1 MRLNDACPMTERAA
15 SYPYTSP
22 HQMTPMLPGDHQLE
36 RLRLLAADV
45 IAGAGDLASHGMPRL
60 RLLLRGALRPM
71 NSYYT
76 NKIEGQQT
84 EPLLIERAMRH
95 DFSGSPDEARRQ
107 RIAIAHIDTER
118 WSETV
123 WTSFDSMTF
132 FTPDTVREIHR
143 HLHAQ
148 LPLEDLLQQG
158 DSGVTAAVTP
168 GEWRTQGVRVGR
180 HVPPGPADIP
190 AFMQAWHAAYRYAR
204 GGETAVIA
212 LAAAHHRLAWIHPFL
227 DGNGRTARLHT
238 HIGLSALRLTH
249 GLWSP
254 MRGLAR
260 SQAQYYEHLIAADQS
275 RRGDLDGRGNL
286 TEGGLVEFIEY
297 FLRTC
302 LDQIQFM
309 GGMLDL
315 QAFELRLA
323 QMLAALGQDG
333 NARHLRAEAATP
345 LAYLATVD
353 AMDRSRFKAMTGL
366 AARTADRVLS
376 DLFKIGILVSHS
388 PRGPVELAIPLSL
401 FRWLFP
407 RLWPEAEG
415 TGT

>member
-1 MRLNDACPMTERAA
+1 
-15 SYPYTSP
+15 
-22 HQMTPMLPGDHQLE
+22 MLPGEHKLDEL
-36 RLRLLAADV
+36 RLRAADV
-45 IAGAGDLASHGMPRL
+45 IAHAGQLAAHGWPQL
-60 RLLLRGALRPM
+60 RMLLREALRPM

-84 EPLLIERAMRH
+84 EPMLIERAMRQ

-107 RIAIAHIDTER
+107 RIAVAHIDTER
-118 WSETV
+118 WSETT
-123 WTSFDSMTF
+123 WTSFDSTSF
-132 FTPDTVREIHR
+132 FAPDTVREIHR

-148 LPLEDLLQQG
+148 LLPEDLAQEG
-158 DSGVTAAVTP
+158 DHEQAANVTP
-168 GEWRTQGVRVGR
+168 GEWRTHGVRVGR
-180 HVPPGPADIP
+180 HIPPDPACIP
-190 AFMQAWHAAYRYAR
+190 AFMQAWHHGYRFAR
-204 GGETAVIA
+204 AGETAVIA

-238 HIGLSALRLTH
+238 HIGLAALGLTH

-260 SQAQYYEHLIAADQS
+260 SQPQYYEHLIGADEPRQ
-275 RRGDLDGRGNL
+275 GDLDGRGNL
-286 TEGGLVEFIEY
+286 TEGGLISFIEY

-315 QAFELRLA
+315 QAFEVRLA
-323 QMLAALGQDG
+323 QMLAALGQDE
-333 NARHLRAEAATP
+333 ATRYLRAEAAAP
-345 LAYLATVD
+345 LAYLATAA
-353 AMDRSRFKAMTGL
+353 AMERSQFKAMTGL
-366 AARTADRVLS
+366 AARTADRVLA
-376 DLFKIGILVSHS
+376 DLFKIGILHSSS
-388 PRGPVELAIPLSL
+388 PRGPLKLATPLSL

-415 TGT
+415 H

>member
-1 MRLNDACPMTERAA
+1 MTESAS
-15 SYPYTSP
+15 SYPYTNP
-22 HQMTPMLPGDHQLE
+22 HQMTPLLPGEHKLE
-36 RLRLLAADV
+36 GLRLLASDV
-45 IAGAGDLASHGMPRL
+45 VRGAGDLVAHGMPQL
-60 RLLLRGALRPM
+60 RALLREALRPM

-84 EPLLIERAMRH
+84 EPLLIERAMRC

-118 WSETV
+118 WSETA
-123 WTSFDSMTF
+123 WTSFDSVSF
-132 FTPDTVREIHR
+132 FTPEAVKEIHR
-143 HLHAQ
+143 HLHARL
-148 LPLEDLLQQG
+148 LPQDLIQEGEHG
-158 DSGVTAAVTP
+158 DTAAVTP

-180 HVPPGPADIP
+180 HVPPGPTDIP
-190 AFMQAWHAAYRYAR
+190 AFMQAWHVGYRYAR

-260 SQAQYYEHLIAADQS
+260 SQAQYYEHLVAADQQ

-286 TEGGLVEFIEY
+286 TESGLVQFIEY
-297 FLRTC
+297 FLETC
-302 LDQIQFM
+302 LDQIRFM
-309 GGMLDL
+309 EGMLDL
-315 QAFELRLA
+315 QAFEVRLA
-323 QMLAALGQDG
+323 QMLAALGQQEHV
-333 NARHLRAEAATP
+333 RYLRAEAAIP
-345 LAYLATVD
+345 LAYLATVGS
-353 AMDRSRFKAMTGL
+353 MDRARFKAMTGL
-366 AARTADRVLS
+366 AARTADRVLA
-376 DLFKIGILVSHS
+376 DLFKIGILASHT

-407 RLWPEAEG
+407 RLWPEAEA
-415 TGT
+415 TGA